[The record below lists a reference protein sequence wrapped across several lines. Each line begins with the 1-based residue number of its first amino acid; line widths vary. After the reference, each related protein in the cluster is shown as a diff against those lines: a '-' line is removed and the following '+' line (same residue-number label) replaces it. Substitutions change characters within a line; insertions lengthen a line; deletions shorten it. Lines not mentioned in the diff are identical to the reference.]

1 LEEAD
6 EPAISLAGLPP
17 TVRQRRLVLVTGIV
31 LLVAFATLMPFA
43 ATPLPEFDAFIPVS
57 VAVMLISDLITSV
70 LLYSQS
76 SIAPSRS
83 FLVLAS
89 GYLFTAL
96 VVIPHALAY
105 PGAITATGLI
115 GGGRQTSPWLF
126 FTAHL
131 VFAVVLFSYARLK
144 DLDDTSALRASSMR
158 SAIRLSIAI
167 AVACAGAVT
176 LLATAGNRYLPAMVS
191 DSTHTVFA
199 HLVIINGTIIGITAA
214 ALAEL
219 FIRRRSVLDYWLM
232 LICVA
237 LIQEQAFFFLG
248 RDRWTLGFYAGR
260 TIWLIT
266 SLVVLILLLVEITRL
281 YAFCA
286 RSHALLERERD
297 NKLLNAQAITAA
309 IAHEVRQPLTAII
322 ASGGAALEYLRKTP
336 PENEKAQLALGKIIK
351 EGHRTGDVFDGIHAL
366 FRRGDQKRESIDLN
380 EIVVSVLESLRV
392 ELMDHG
398 IATLRELGDLPLV
411 EGRRNQLQQVV
422 FNLVHNAFEAM
433 QLTANGKR
441 VLRTPRQCRIR
452 DRRRGLRSGNRSG
465 PAREYFQCLHHHQ
478 IERNRIGTGYLPPD
492 CRAPWRQAFGIVPQ
506 LRRRAVSGRVA
517 DWSNGWCGRLRL
529 TGRLQK
535 QHVDISALGHARM
548 NVGRAR
554 WLWRA

>member
-1 LEEAD
+1 VNGPENSD
-6 EPAISLAGLPP
+6 EPVMSLASLSP
-17 TVRQRRLVLVTGIV
+17 TARHRRLVFVAGIF
-31 LLVAFATLMPFA
+31 LFVAFATLVPFA
-43 ATPLPEFDAFIPVS
+43 DTPLPEFDVFIPVS

-70 LLYSQS
+70 LLYAQC

-105 PGAITATGLI
+105 PGAFTATGLI
-115 GGGRQTSPWLF
+115 GGSQTSPWLF
-126 FTAHL
+126 FSAHFA
-131 VFAVVLFSYARLK
+131 FAVVLLSYARLK
-144 DLDDTSALRASSMR
+144 DIDYANALRSSSIR
-158 SAIRLSIAI
+158 SAIHFSAAI
-167 AVACAGAVT
+167 AVACACVVT
-176 LLATAGNRYLPAMVS
+176 LLATAGNQYLPAMVA
-191 DSTHTVFA
+191 DRTHTVFV
-199 HLVIINGTIIGITAA
+199 HLVMINGSIIAITTV

-219 FIRRRSVLDYWLM
+219 WIRRRTVLDYWLM

-237 LIQEQAFFFLG
+237 LIQEQSFFFLG

-260 TIWLIT
+260 IIWLIT
-266 SLVVLILLLVEITRL
+266 SLVVLILLLLEITKL

-286 RSHALLERERD
+286 RSYGLLERERN

-336 PENEKAQLALGKIIK
+336 PENEKARLALSRIIK

-366 FRRGDQKRESIDLN
+366 FKRGDQKREPIDLN
-380 EIVVSVLESLRV
+380 EIVISALESLRA

-433 QLTANGKR
+433 QITANGKR
-441 VLRTPRQCRIR
+441 VLRVTTE
-452 DRRRGLRSGNRSG
+452 RRGDAAVAIVVEDSG
-465 PAREYFQCLHHHQ
+465 PGINPAQLESIFS
-478 IERNRIGTGYLPPD
+478 
-492 CRAPWRQAFGIVPQ
+492 AFVTTK
-506 LRRRAVSGRVA
+506 
-517 DWSNGWCGRLRL
+517 SNGMGLGLAICRQIVEYHGGKLFASSGSSGGAQFQVVL
-529 TGRLQK
+529 PIGPTDGA
-535 QHVDISALGHARM
+535 SAYA
-548 NVGRAR
+548 
-554 WLWRA
+554 

>member
-1 LEEAD
+1 LEEAEVTGLEDAD
-6 EPAISLAGLPP
+6 EPVISLAGLPP

-336 PENEKAQLALGKIIK
+336 PETEKAQMALGKIIK

-441 VLRTPRQCRIR
+441 VLRVTTEL
-452 DRRRGLRSGNRSG
+452 RGNAAVAIIVEDSG
-465 PAREYFQCLHHHQ
+465 PGIDPAQLESIFS
-478 IERNRIGTGYLPPD
+478 
-492 CRAPWRQAFGIVPQ
+492 AFVTTK
-506 LRRRAVSGRVA
+506 
-517 DWSNGWCGRLRL
+517 SNGIG
-529 TGRLQK
+529 
-535 QHVDISALGHARM
+535 LGLAICRQIVERHGGKLSGSSRSSGGAQFQVVLPIGAT
-548 NVGRAR
+548 VGAG
-554 WLWRA
+554 ACA